1 MSQVVKK
8 RKFRI
13 TGRFLLLAI
22 TFFVIVFAAV
32 FFGAGGIRKN
42 EITYGS
48 VGSELKVTGVAI
60 RDEVPVTVSKYEKII
75 YHVSEGQY
83 IENDTVVCEIF
94 RRGYQDESMVSY
106 LNMARQIYAYQ
117 LSLLGDSANEIL
129 ADVNARI
136 RTVEDQIRDSAR
148 GDGLDMLQL
157 EVALKALLEERA
169 NTLRSVTPSDDTL
182 ERYYTE
188 LANQNAGIS
197 SWRQIVKNNA
207 GSGVI
212 SFYFD
217 GYELTLNAAKIANV
231 NVAVISNIIKRNN
244 TAIDTDLSN
253 EVLLYRLVNPNHWM
267 YAFVTKSNDPL
278 RLSAGEQYYVTFPD
292 YSTDVYLA
300 SAREPIVTEP
310 QVVNVLEFYS
320 DIGKLMG
327 IRTVNAIITKSA
339 QGMVV
344 PVDAITIENGVA
356 CLTVAYGDSQMKI
369 EVDVL
374 AEDGKKAVI
383 RERNQLN
390 VLRVGMKFIKP

>member
-1 MSQVVKK
+1 
-8 RKFRI
+8 
-13 TGRFLLLAI
+13 
-22 TFFVIVFAAV
+22 AV
-32 FFGAGGIRKN
+32 FFGAGGFGKN
-42 EITYGS
+42 VIASGS
-48 VGSELKVTGVAI
+48 IGSELKATGVTI

-75 YHVSEGQY
+75 YNVSEGQY

-106 LNMARQIYAYQ
+106 LNMAKQIYTYQ
-117 LSLLGDSANEIL
+117 LSLLGDSAGEIL
-129 ADVNARI
+129 SDVNGRI
-136 RTVEDQIRDSAR
+136 RTVEDQIRASAR

-157 EVALKALLEERA
+157 EVTLKALLDERT
-169 NTLRSVTPSDDTL
+169 NTLRSVTPADETL

-188 LANQNAGIS
+188 LANQEAGIS

-207 GSGVI
+207 GNGII

-217 GYELTLNAAKIANV
+217 GYELSLTAAKISTVNAAFINNV
-231 NVAVISNIIKRNN
+231 IKKNN
-244 TAIDTDLSN
+244 TAIDTDLKN
-253 EVLLYRLVNPNHWM
+253 EVPLYRLVNPNHWM
-267 YAFVTKSNDPL
+267 FAFVTKSNDPL
-278 RLSAGEQYYVTFPD
+278 RLSVGEQYYVTFPD

-300 SAREPIVTEP
+300 SAREPIVKDS

-327 IRTVNAIITKSA
+327 IRTVNAVITKSA

-344 PVDAITIENGVA
+344 PLDAIIIENGVA
-356 CLTVAYGDSQMKI
+356 CITVVSGEEKMKI

-383 RERNQLN
+383 RERNQTNILK
-390 VLRVGMKFIKP
+390 VGMKFVKP